1 MNLIIGKDISAV
13 RSILLL
19 FIISRFYACSPSQS
33 ENQPIEKRAYVEQ
46 ENLVDTLVLESTT
59 FNKELMS
66 NGKLK
71 ALRKSDLRFRVG
83 GELQKIKVKNGQWV
97 KAYQSI
103 AVLDQFSY
111 RQKLAQAETALSTA
125 ELELADVL
133 LGRRYTLED
142 TAKVPKDILKMARIR
157 SGHIGAVR
165 DLSTAKYELT
175 ATILRAPF
183 SGKIANL
190 KSNAYEQVDPGAAFC
205 TLIDDSEFEVEFHL
219 IESEIEDISLRDE
232 VTILPYSLSAEYKGY
247 VSEINPVID
256 ENGLIMVKARV
267 KNTGDLMEGMNVK
280 VLAEKEVPKQL
291 VVPKSA
297 VVLRQNQ
304 EVLFKYVN
312 GRAFW
317 TYVQTGLENSTSY
330 TVQANPEKGGTLEA
344 GDTVI
349 VSGNLNLAHES
360 EVKIE

>member
-1 MNLIIGKDISAV
+1 MLVSGG
-13 RSILLL
+13 L
-19 FIISRFYACSPSQS
+19 YCCSPSQS
-33 ENQPIEKRAYVEQ
+33 ENQPTEKRTYVEQ
-46 ENLVDTLVLESTT
+46 ENLVDTLVLQSAVFT
-59 FNKELMS
+59 KELVS

-71 ALRKSDLRFRVG
+71 ALRKSDLKFRVS

-103 AVLDQFSY
+103 AILDQFEY
-111 RQKLAQAETALSTA
+111 RQKLAEAETTLSTA

-133 LGRRYTLED
+133 LGRRYKLED
-142 TAKVPKDILKMARIR
+142 SAKVPKDIFKMARIR

-165 DLSTAKYELT
+165 DLETAKYELA

-183 SGKIANL
+183 AGKIANL
-190 KSNAYEQVDPGAAFC
+190 KSNPYEQVDPGEAFC
-205 TLIDDSEFEVEFHL
+205 TLIDDSEFEVEFYL
-219 IESEIEDISLRDE
+219 IESEIEDINLKDE
-232 VTILPYSLSAEYKGY
+232 VKILPYSLSSEFKGY

-267 KNTGDLMEGMNVK
+267 KNTGSLMEGMNVK
-280 VLAEKEVPKQL
+280 VLVEKKVPGQL
-291 VVPKSA
+291 VVPKPA

-312 GRAFW
+312 GKAFW

-330 TVQANPEKGGTLEA
+330 TVQAHPEKGGSLEP

-349 VSGNLNLAHES
+349 ISGNLNLAHES
-360 EVKIE
+360 EVKIK